1 MGAIETRTSG
11 LHNTIACLV
20 HDCPFGEYVRT
31 ISNTVI
37 SATIVGM
44 LDQRNFP
51 HMNPINQP
59 ARVSMLNRV
68 KKLLEAWG
76 KLRETPQVLHP
87 TTPDCGGASCY
98 HCGAPGNWKHLDER
112 AANLEASSSSSSS
125 ALSTA
130 IHPAAS
136 ASAVTLQSAHL
147 PAPGQPEAYC
157 EVIALEIFDNSW
169 KQAASSEF

>member
-20 HDCPFGEYVRT
+20 HDRPFGKCVRT

-44 LDQRNFP
+44 LDQRNFL
-51 HMNPINQP
+51 HTNLINHP
-59 ARVSMLNRV
+59 ARVSMLQRV
-68 KKLLEAWG
+68 TNFLKAWG

-98 HCGAPGNWKHLDER
+98 HCGAPGNWKHSRKER
-112 AANLEASSSSSSS
+112 PTSRLAAAQRTVYNNTSCRQCRHSSICASTC
-125 ALSTA
+125 TA
-130 IHPAAS
+130 TVRSVLRIYS
-136 ASAVTLQSAHL
+136 FGDSR
-147 PAPGQPEAYC
+147 
-157 EVIALEIFDNSW
+157 
-169 KQAASSEF
+169 